1 MMKNSCIQPKVSC
14 LLQSPGIHLDLN
26 IWLYFQT
33 FNSFLFQYF
42 NSNIKYIY
50 SRLIYTFIYMAFIPK
65 GLQLY

>member
-50 SRLIYTFIYMAFIPK
+50 IFKVNIYIHLHGIHP
-65 GLQLY
+65 